1 MMSSFVLATAVQ
13 IGPYRIDPPLA
24 LAPMAGIT
32 DKPFRQLCR
41 KLGAG
46 YAVAEMTS
54 ADPKLRDSALSLK
67 RRDLQ
72 GEASPRA
79 VQLLGFDPQMLAEAA
94 RQAVD
99 EGAQIV
105 DLNMGCPAKRVCNRE
120 AGSALLKDEALVARI
135 LETVVRAVKVPVTL
149 KMRTGYSRAMKN
161 GLRIAR
167 IAEDCGIAALAIHGR
182 TREDRFL
189 GEAEYETIAAI
200 KATVRIPV
208 WANGDIDSPEKAE
221 RVLCQ
226 TGADGLM
233 IGRAAQGRPWIFR
246 EIAHFLATG
255 KHLPP
260 PSGEALIMIIH
271 EHLEALHAHYGR
283 EQGVLIARKHL
294 TWYLERLPQGRAFR
308 PWLMSL
314 QTPEAQRA
322 ALERVFAELPLAA

>member
-1 MMSSFVLATAVQ
+1 MVATAVQ

-54 ADPKLRDSALSLK
+54 AEPKLRDSALSLK

-72 GEASPRA
+72 GEAGPRA

-94 RQAVD
+94 RQAVE
-99 EGAQIV
+99 EGAEIV

-120 AGSALLKDEALVARI
+120 AGSALLKDEGLVARI
-135 LETVVRAVKVPVTL
+135 LEAVVRAVKVPVTL

-161 GLRIAR
+161 GLQIAR
-167 IAEDCGIAALAIHGR
+167 IAEDCGIAALAVHGR

-200 KATVRIPV
+200 KAAVRIPV
-208 WANGDIDSPEKAE
+208 WANGDIDSPEKAAA
-221 RVLCQ
+221 VLRQ

-255 KHLPP
+255 KRLPP
-260 PSGEALIMIIH
+260 PSGEALMMIMH

-294 TWYLERLPQGRAFR
+294 AWYLEQLPQGRAFR

-314 QTPEAQRA
+314 QTPEAQHA
-322 ALERVFAELPLAA
+322 ALKRVFAELPLAA